1 MTELDNLVE
10 YSDPEIYDFE
20 NSDFEPDG
28 PFILSIAQKLGG
40 AVLELGCGTGRITI
54 PLAQNGIEVVGL
66 DLVPG
71 MLEFAKH
78 KAGGLPIQWV
88 LADARTFQ
96 LNRKFP
102 LIFES
107 GSVFHHML
115 TRTDQEAYLTRA
127 WEHLEKDG
135 RLVINLFFPLPHRL
149 TSTEVEED
157 WFAVQHPDGYEI
169 RVTGIDQYD
178 AVRQVKVETAYRRW
192 TDASGQEITRVA
204 PLSLRYF
211 YPQELETLLHYNGFE
226 VVEAYGD
233 ADFSPLANDS
243 QALIYVCQKRK

>member
-96 LNRKFP
+96 LNRKFR

-107 GSVFHHML
+107 GSVFH
-115 TRTDQEAYLTRA
+115 T
-127 WEHLEKDG
+127 
-135 RLVINLFFPLPHRL
+135 
-149 TSTEVEED
+149 
-157 WFAVQHPDGYEI
+157 
-169 RVTGIDQYD
+169 
-178 AVRQVKVETAYRRW
+178 
-192 TDASGQEITRVA
+192 
-204 PLSLRYF
+204 
-211 YPQELETLLHYNGFE
+211 
-226 VVEAYGD
+226 
-233 ADFSPLANDS
+233 
-243 QALIYVCQKRK
+243 C